1 MKLRMVWQNSLPVV
15 NRKSNHQRAFAMKF
29 RRLRKFKEGTE
40 GNPRFQC
47 MEEEEDADNIDV
59 EIHWQVNSDDDE
71 FDGDYDVDTIT
82 IEDFTWDNIKAAVE
96 KHLRSEEFPYHNMGR
111 DGYFGN
117 VYFTV
122 QVQLVPYYSDR
133 NTLFAGTY
141 VDGVVDW
148 DEED

>member
-1 MKLRMVWQNSLPVV
+1 
-15 NRKSNHQRAFAMKF
+15 MKF

-47 MEEEEDADNIDV
+47 MEEKEEKREADNIDV
-59 EIHWQVNSDDDE
+59 EIHWQVDSTDDE
-71 FDGDYDVDTIT
+71 IDGDYDVDTIT
-82 IEDFTWDNIKAAVE
+82 VEEFTDRGIKSAVE
-96 KHLRSEEFPYHNMGR
+96 EHLRSEEFPYHDIGKGSIF
-111 DGYFGN
+111 GY
-117 VYFTV
+117 VHFTV

-141 VDGVVDW
+141 IDGVVDW

>member
-1 MKLRMVWQNSLPVV
+1 
-15 NRKSNHQRAFAMKF
+15 MKF

-47 MEEEEDADNIDV
+47 MEEDEEKRGADNIDV
-59 EIHWQVNSDDDE
+59 EIHWQVDSTDDE

-82 IEDFTWDNIKAAVE
+82 VEEFTDRGIKAAVE
-96 KHLRSEEFPYHNMGR
+96 EHLRSEEFPYHNMGR
-111 DGYFGN
+111 DGYFGY
-117 VYFTV
+117 VHFTV

-141 VDGVVDW
+141 IDGVVDW

>member
-1 MKLRMVWQNSLPVV
+1 
-15 NRKSNHQRAFAMKF
+15 MKF

-47 MEEEEDADNIDV
+47 MEESDNIDV

-82 IEDFTWDNIKAAVE
+82 IEDFTWNNIKAAVE
-96 KHLRSEEFPYHNMGR
+96 EHLRSEEFPYHNIGR

-122 QVQLVPYYSDR
+122 QVQLVPYYRDR

-141 VDGVVDW
+141 TDGVVDW
-148 DEED
+148 DEDD